1 MKGIVL
7 AGGTGS
13 RLLPSTRG
21 VSKHLFPVY
30 DKPMFYYPVSV
41 LMQAGIREIL
51 IISTPDA
58 LPLIRRALG
67 DGNQLGV
74 EFSYAAQA
82 EPRGIAEAF
91 LIGRS
96 HIEGE
101 RSALVLG
108 DNIFHGASM
117 FPLLAA
123 AVSASAG
130 CTLFGCEVT
139 EPQRYAVAG
148 FDGDGRLESLVEK
161 PAEPVSDYAV
171 AGLYFYDERV
181 LEIAE
186 RIVPSARGELEV
198 TDVNRAYMELGEAEV
213 MTMGSEIKWLD
224 LGTEESLL
232 EGADYVSSVLRETGS
247 RVACLEEVALRM
259 GHIGSEECHR
269 LGEAMGASPYGE
281 YVMSVA
287 REWASGGKAAL
298 DDLVWQGAAV

>member
-13 RLLPSTRG
+13 RLFPSTRG

-41 LMQAGIREIL
+41 LMQAGVREIL
-51 IISTPDA
+51 IISTPET
-58 LPLIRRALG
+58 LPLIRRVLG

-96 HIEGE
+96 HIEGG

-108 DNIFHGASM
+108 DNIFHGESM
-117 FPLLAA
+117 FSLLDRAA
-123 AVSASAG
+123 SASAG
-130 CTLFGCEVT
+130 CVLFGCEVA

-148 FDGDGRLESLVEK
+148 FGDDGRLDSLVEK

-181 LEIAE
+181 VEIAE
-186 RIVPSARGELEV
+186 QVVPSGRGELEV
-198 TDVNRAYMELGEAEV
+198 TDVNRAYMKLDDV
-213 MTMGSEIKWLD
+213 QVVTMGKEIKWLD
-224 LGTEESLL
+224 LGTEDSLM
-232 EGADYVSSVLRETGS
+232 EGAGYVSSVLRDSGS
-247 RVACLEEVALRM
+247 RVACLEEIALRM
-259 GHIGSEECHR
+259 GFIGPEQCHR

-287 REWASGGKAAL
+287 QGRGTGEKPAL
-298 DDLVWQGAAV
+298 DALVWQGAAV